1 MSSNVIM
8 LACDSGLVALLDISL
23 CEKNEICELHI
34 SSTNTILRHVENF
47 NRFNPCLG

>member
-23 CEKNEICELHI
+23 CEKNVRFANYILALQIQYFGMSKI
-34 SSTNTILRHVENF
+34 SIVLI
-47 NRFNPCLG
+47 PA